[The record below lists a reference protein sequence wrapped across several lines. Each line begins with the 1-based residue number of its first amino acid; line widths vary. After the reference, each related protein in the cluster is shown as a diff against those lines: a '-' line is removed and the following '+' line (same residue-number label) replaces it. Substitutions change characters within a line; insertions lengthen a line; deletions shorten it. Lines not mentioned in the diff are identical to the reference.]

1 MKSRHVQSQ
10 QNDPKSLALRRH
22 GLAVLTLGLAAGI
35 IYFELRPPSSGLEI
49 MCQAACW
56 RMAPLTALIWLAYY
70 HILALPAWLALVIP
84 AALAVAVFRPRALL
98 LLLPLIIVIAILRP
112 RKRITNGSRK
122 KSRSSMGK
130 T

>member
-10 QNDPKSLALRRH
+10 QENIKSLALRRH
-22 GLAVLTLGLAAGI
+22 GLAILTLALAAGI
-35 IYFELRPPSSGLEI
+35 VFFELRPPSSSFET

-84 AALAVAVFRPRALL
+84 PALAVAVLRPRALL
-98 LLLPLIIVIAILRP
+98 LLLPLIIVIVILRP
-112 RKRITNGSRK
+112 RKRRTDGSRRK
-122 KSRSSMGK
+122 GR
-130 T
+130 